1 MQVIPKKKRKA
12 MSDINV
18 VPYIDVML
26 VLLIVFMVTAPLL
39 DQGIEVELPEANS
52 EPLNINENIETLV
65 VSLTASGDIFFN
77 IGVFGE
83 ERRAGAVEEEVNAH
97 RGEREIFDG
106 VDVHAGVQVWRSQ
119 KGVRAVQRHDLQAA
133 WRQRGLDAQR

>member
-39 DQGIEVELPEANS
+39 DQGIEVELNKVGLGIINVNVQDITDETGQTTAIGKS
-52 EPLNINENIETLV
+52 KLNKKQKRLNLCNFLG
-65 VSLTASGDIFFN
+65 LKYFF
-77 IGVFGE
+77 
-83 ERRAGAVEEEVNAH
+83 
-97 RGEREIFDG
+97 
-106 VDVHAGVQVWRSQ
+106 
-119 KGVRAVQRHDLQAA
+119 LQTI
-133 WRQRGLDAQR
+133 LYFFT